1 MMVYSDR
8 GLSQPQNG
16 NAMSRLYELLNAR
29 SGNLVSVHN
38 SQEEALATVHASLA
52 QHGEEYVSR
61 LVLGKVVNAEDFEP
75 IASGEEL
82 IAMARAVSATPRWTE
97 DDPRRA
103 KETDSRRRMPA

>member
-1 MMVYSDR
+1 
-8 GLSQPQNG
+8 
-16 NAMSRLYELLNAR
+16 MSRLFELLNAR

-38 SQEEALATVHASLA
+38 SQEEALATVHASLV

-75 IASGEEL
+75 IAAGDEL
-82 IAMARAVSATPRWTE
+82 ITMARAVPATPRWTS

-103 KETDSRRRMPA
+103 VLTDSRRRIPA